1 MRLFINTY
9 IRPENYFERETYNKM
24 DNSPGVSPPKK
35 FQRSKNNVV
44 ISGVC
49 SGIAEYLNT
58 DAAIIRII
66 ALLTLLLGSW
76 SAVAYLLTAL
86 LLPVEQNPKQLSL
99 EEMKTLRKENFRTVL
114 GGLMIL
120 TGVHFAFISF
130 GIGDSSRIFI
140 LPQSF
145 VFPVISFAAGIYIL
159 TSTARAVTFA
169 EEFHTEKFFR
179 SKTDKKFFGVCGGLG
194 NYLNI
199 DSFMIRIIFFL
210 CLLLTLGLFA
220 LSYLLL
226 AVMTQFETDNKLE

>member
-1 MRLFINTY
+1 
-9 IRPENYFERETYNKM
+9 M

-140 LPQSF
+140 LPQS
-145 VFPVISFAAGIYIL
+145 
-159 TSTARAVTFA
+159 
-169 EEFHTEKFFR
+169 
-179 SKTDKKFFGVCGGLG
+179 
-194 NYLNI
+194 
-199 DSFMIRIIFFL
+199 
-210 CLLLTLGLFA
+210 
-220 LSYLLL
+220 
-226 AVMTQFETDNKLE
+226 